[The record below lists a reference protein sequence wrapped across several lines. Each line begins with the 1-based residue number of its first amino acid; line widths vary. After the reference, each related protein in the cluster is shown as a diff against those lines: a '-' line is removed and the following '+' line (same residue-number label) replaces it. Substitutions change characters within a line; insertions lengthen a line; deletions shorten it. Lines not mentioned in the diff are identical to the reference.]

1 MKTMYVSQSVCE
13 LKSQFVKVLDE
24 LTTCRE
30 DLDQD
35 GTVYTTNSFHNK
47 LVKELDDIAAMIK
60 TKKLRSKTIVNN
72 NGVVMLDTEYDYD

>member
-13 LKSQFVKVLDE
+13 LKSQFEKVLDE

-35 GTVYTTNSFHNK
+35 GTVYTTNYFHNK
-47 LVKELDDIAAMIK
+47 LVKELDELRSMIK
-60 TKKLRSKTIVNN
+60 TKKLRSKTVVNN
-72 NGVVMLDTEYDYD
+72 NGLIMLSTEYDYK